1 MKRVF
6 SAVYGYLRDT
16 DKLYYAL
23 CLSCTALS
31 VVLLLGMYE
40 AGFFTRM
47 RLVYTQL
54 LAAGIGLLGA
64 VIDLTVEAMKKALIS
79 AFEQVYGL
87 PSLPFPVEEL
97 DGDKTAALAARNAS
111 FDWRLGR
118 NIPFH
123 WQGECRFP
131 WGGIELI
138 DQFPE
143 AGILHLP
150 LLCGHQQR

>member
-64 VIDLTVEAMKKALIS
+64 VILSKMDYHTIAKLWKLHV
-79 AFEQVYGL
+79 
-87 PSLPFPVEEL
+87 P
-97 DGDKTAALAARNAS
+97 LA
-111 FDWRLGR
+111 
-118 NIPFH
+118 
-123 WQGECRFP
+123 
-131 WGGIELI
+131 
-138 DQFPE
+138 
-143 AGILHLP
+143 
-150 LLCGHQQR
+150 